1 MQVNF
6 QPKFS
11 FQWKQGLKLVQSVAF
26 IHLPLSNKQDNK
38 VNIWTIKRSVI

>member
-11 FQWKQGLKLVQSVAF
+11 FQWKQGLKLVQTKCSIYTPA
-26 IHLPLSNKQDNK
+26 
-38 VNIWTIKRSVI
+38 IK